1 MATPEEPVSIPTEPP
16 AASIERARGLG
27 PAVFTHK
34 QLLAAIRA
42 ELPDWSQSEGPSAVI
57 RSLLEHRVAN
67 RFQLRSDAYRSVTRY
82 RIGDV
87 SPVQIA
93 ASLRPRGYLSH
104 ATAVFLHGLTDEAP
118 ATHYV
123 NVEQSPKRP
132 PSGVLTQQRL
142 DQAFARQQRASN
154 YVFTHDGLSYVVL
167 SGKHTGDFGVVELE
181 TTGAGA
187 VRATDLERTLVDI
200 VVRPAYASGLY
211 QVRKA
216 FASAADRVSVERVVE
231 TLTALQHVYPYHQ
244 AIGFLLER
252 SGVSAARLAP
262 LQRLERR
269 WDFYLTHGMKNPV
282 LDPAWKIYHPR
293 GF

>member
-1 MATPEEPVSIPTEPP
+1 MKQPDKPTPIPTELP
-16 AASIERARGLG
+16 ATGLEHARGLG
-27 PAVFTHK
+27 PAVFTYK

-42 ELPDWSQSEGPSAVI
+42 ELPDGSQSAGPSTVI
-57 RSLLEHRVAN
+57 RSLLEHRVAT

-87 SPVQIA
+87 SPIQIA

-104 ATAVFLHGLTDEAP
+104 ATAVFAHGLTDEAP

-123 NVEQSPKRP
+123 NVEQSPKRA
-132 PSGVLTQQRL
+132 PSSALTQQRL

-167 SGKHTGDFGVVELE
+167 SGKHTGEFGVANLV
-181 TTGAGA
+181 TTSAGA

-216 FASAADRVSVERVVE
+216 FESAASRVSVERVVE

-244 AIGFLLER
+244 ALGFLLER
-252 SGVSAARLAP
+252 AGVPAARLAP
-262 LQRLERR
+262 LQRMERR

-282 LDPAWKIYHPR
+282 LDPAWRIYHPK

>member
-1 MATPEEPVSIPTEPP
+1 MQVTDEAPQQPNEPT
-16 AASIERARGLG
+16 AAWLERARGLG
-27 PAVFTHK
+27 PAVLTHK
-34 QLLAAIRA
+34 QLLAVVRA
-42 ELPDWSQSEGPSAVI
+42 GLSDWSQSGGPSAVI
-57 RSLLEHRVAN
+57 RSLLEHRVAS

-104 ATAVFLHGLTDEAP
+104 ATAVFIHGLTDEAP

-132 PSGVLTQQRL
+132 PSGALTQQRL
-142 DQAFARQQRASN
+142 DQAFAREQRASN

-167 SGKHTGDFGVVELE
+167 SGKHTGEFGVVEMI
-181 TTGAGA
+181 TTGGGT

-200 VVRPAYASGLY
+200 VVRPTYASGLY

-216 FASAADRVSVERVVE
+216 FESAASRVSVERVVE

-252 SGVSAARLAP
+252 AGVSATRLAP
-262 LQRLERR
+262 LQRMERR
-269 WDFYLTHGMKNPV
+269 WDFYLTHGMKNPE
-282 LDPAWKIYHPR
+282 LDPAWRIYHPR

>member
-1 MATPEEPVSIPTEPP
+1 MNIPDDPTHPPTERS
-16 AASIERARGLG
+16 AADIERARDLG
-27 PAVFTHK
+27 PAVLTHK

-42 ELPDWSQSEGPSAVI
+42 QLPEWSQSAGPSAVT
-57 RSLLEHRVAN
+57 RSLLEQNIVR
-67 RFQLRSDAYRSVTRY
+67 RFQLRSEQYRSVTRY

-123 NVEQSPKRP
+123 NVEQSLKAA
-132 PSGVLTQQRL
+132 PSGALTQQRL

-154 YVFTHDGLSYVVL
+154 FVFTHEGLNYVVL
-167 SGKHTGDFGVVELE
+167 SGKHTGQFGVVDLV
-181 TTGAGA
+181 TTDAGT
-187 VRATDLERTLVDI
+187 VRTTDLERTLVDI
-200 VVRPAYASGLY
+200 VVRPTYASGLY

-216 FASAADRVSVERVVE
+216 FEGAADRVSIERVVE
-231 TLTALQHVYPYHQ
+231 TLDTLRHVYPYHQ
-244 AIGFLLER
+244 ALGFLLER
-252 SGVSAARLAP
+252 AGVSAARLAP
-262 LQRLERR
+262 LQSMERR
-269 WDFYLTHGMKNPV
+269 WDFYLTHGMKSAV
-282 LDPAWKIYHPR
+282 LDPTWRIYHPR